1 MSPQTVLLR
10 TTLTRTIT
18 IYRIKT
24 QFCLLIS
31 WLRQFQE
38 AIPRHLLCIW
48 QVVGL
53 HREAFDRSSLPRR
66 GGVFFSL
73 SRVKSCLKRVGG
85 GAVLLHYPVLI
96 MSFGFIIFFGRIS
109 GLNLFFPISFPEKNN
124 NKQTKTKTKKYILDS
139 AFLSFIKQSNVLQ
152 FIPF

>member
-1 MSPQTVLLR
+1 MPQ
-10 TTLTRTIT
+10 
-18 IYRIKT
+18 
-24 QFCLLIS
+24 
-31 WLRQFQE
+31 E
-38 AIPRHLLCIW
+38 
-48 QVVGL
+48 G
-53 HREAFDRSSLPRR
+53 
-66 GGVFFSL
+66 
-73 SRVKSCLKRVGG
+73 GG